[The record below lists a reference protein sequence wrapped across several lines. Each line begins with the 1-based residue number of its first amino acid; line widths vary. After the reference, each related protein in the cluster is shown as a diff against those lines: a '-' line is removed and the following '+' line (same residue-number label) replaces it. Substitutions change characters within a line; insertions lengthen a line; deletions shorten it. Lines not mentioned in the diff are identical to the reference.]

1 MIRPKQL
8 LPATVLLMALLLAT
22 LLLALIDPALAGKKE
37 GQPSMVLG
45 GIVPIVIFAITLVF
59 LAVWAALG
67 SGSHTRRMVN
77 CLLAATVVWALL
89 TIQRG
94 RLEGISSLP
103 FFVLS
108 IGIWLGP
115 VWVFTSLRIAGLKW
129 QIESCTSHA
138 NLKPDKGS
146 ELTGWL
152 LTLVSTVVVWQGL
165 SRLLPGA
172 VFDQTLE
179 FSWGDARKLPSGKT
193 TSGILHYPGVV
204 GSLIFLFL
212 YLPLVVQLLVRL
224 RGWIA
229 RTRLRVFVQILLTI
243 VLAAGSG
250 WLFIPRTISD
260 RAADGAFQTTFFLAI
275 ITAVTLFATSISLG
289 KFADWSLAQKKRWP
303 LLGLLTVLMWWAMI
317 PGLLLRMAGYRLV
330 TRHDER
336 QAARE
341 HDGPLT
347 ASWRAGLVSFSMLT
361 LLLVTSVYAGLSSS
375 GVIRQHELAL
385 IGFDEETGSCFAPST
400 YRQGEHGL
408 FLTDADFAVLRHCPN
423 LERLGIENNPYLTG
437 SFLESLQAQTQ
448 LWSLE
453 LVNCQRLSAAN
464 LDHARH
470 FKQLELLNLHS
481 DHGLEFTAANL
492 SFARSLENLKYMYLD
507 GCQLTGNSVLEPLAE
522 LPQLTWL
529 SLGASSVTD
538 QQLIPLGKAE
548 MLSGLHL
555 GETEVGDAGLAH
567 LAMMKNLKRLN
578 LGGTRVSDQGL
589 ASLAGHHELYSLQ
602 LNSTAITD
610 RGLVHLEQLKELQ
623 TLSLED
629 TGVTGAGLIHLAG
642 LKQLSSLNLGGTR
655 VSDAGLVHLK
665 DLEKLGFLGR
675 LPEFNDAFTPVGL
688 CRLVIYLP
696 DYEEYF
702 VSRASSPF
710 AGQTFSR
717 SRAAGY
723 LQDNVPAEELSADER
738 QQMARL
744 LLAGGTLIGGSLG
757 GMIGGMEYDEG
768 GVDMEYDEGG
778 RAIGVTF
785 NGIPLSADHLQLL
798 SWLPQLSSVTM
809 NYSREE
815 ETLVQ
820 PSEHFE
826 PDIPPWEER
835 PEQEPVFQQSDLAGL
850 ARIPGLENLQ
860 LDGTLFTD
868 DVIEH
873 VVKIKGLRSLQ
884 FSTSRITGATLRQLE
899 QLPMLQEISF
909 SYGCEELTDEGLLA
923 IAAMPKIRSVSLV
936 DCKKTTGKGL
946 AGILS
951 MPELEK
957 LTLDEAAKNLDQQL
971 LQKLSAS
978 RLKSVTLVGELDDS
992 ICARLATIAS
1002 LEELVLS
1009 STVLHGE
1016 QLEQLRSLESL
1027 VSLKLEGC
1035 TSLTMEGMRQL
1046 NQLTGLKKLQLNHTN
1061 LSDQHLLSLTGLEQ
1075 LELLDLRVNESLTD
1089 QGMEVLAGMSQLT
1102 DLSLFY
1108 CPGIRGEGLQQLA
1121 GLQQLKRLDL
1131 GNNKVLDEGL
1141 AWLGKNRSILE
1152 LKLNL
1157 CAEITDEGLQQL
1169 SEMTQLQRLEIAF
1182 CRNVSPEGIA
1192 RLESSLP
1199 DCEIVLSELEAEKY

>member
-8 LPATVLLMALLLAT
+8 LPATVLLMGLLLAT

-45 GIVPIVIFAITLVF
+45 EIVPIVIFAITLVF

-152 LTLVSTVVVWQGL
+152 LTLVSTVVVWQVL

-193 TSGILHYPGVV
+193 TSGILHDPGVV

-260 RAADGAFQTTFFLAI
+260 RAGDGAFQTTFFLAI

-341 HDGPLT
+341 QDGPLT

-400 YRQGEHGL
+400 YRQGEHDL

-423 LERLGIENNPYLTG
+423 LERLGIQNNPYVTG

-448 LWSLE
+448 LQSLE

-481 DHGLEFTAANL
+481 DHGLEFAAANL

-507 GCQLTGNSVLEPLAE
+507 GIGPLH
-522 LPQLTWL
+522 
-529 SLGASSVTD
+529 
-538 QQLIPLGKAE
+538 PL
-548 MLSGLHL
+548 HR
-555 GETEVGDAGLAH
+555 T
-567 LAMMKNLKRLN
+567 
-578 LGGTRVSDQGL
+578 
-589 ASLAGHHELYSLQ
+589 YS
-602 LNSTAITD
+602 
-610 RGLVHLEQLKELQ
+610 
-623 TLSLED
+623 
-629 TGVTGAGLIHLAG
+629 
-642 LKQLSSLNLGGTR
+642 
-655 VSDAGLVHLK
+655 
-665 DLEKLGFLGR
+665 
-675 LPEFNDAFTPVGL
+675 
-688 CRLVIYLP
+688 
-696 DYEEYF
+696 
-702 VSRASSPF
+702 
-710 AGQTFSR
+710 
-717 SRAAGY
+717 
-723 LQDNVPAEELSADER
+723 
-738 QQMARL
+738 
-744 LLAGGTLIGGSLG
+744 
-757 GMIGGMEYDEG
+757 
-768 GVDMEYDEGG
+768 
-778 RAIGVTF
+778 
-785 NGIPLSADHLQLL
+785 
-798 SWLPQLSSVTM
+798 
-809 NYSREE
+809 
-815 ETLVQ
+815 
-820 PSEHFE
+820 
-826 PDIPPWEER
+826 
-835 PEQEPVFQQSDLAGL
+835 
-850 ARIPGLENLQ
+850 
-860 LDGTLFTD
+860 
-868 DVIEH
+868 
-873 VVKIKGLRSLQ
+873 
-884 FSTSRITGATLRQLE
+884 
-899 QLPMLQEISF
+899 
-909 SYGCEELTDEGLLA
+909 
-923 IAAMPKIRSVSLV
+923 
-936 DCKKTTGKGL
+936 
-946 AGILS
+946 
-951 MPELEK
+951 
-957 LTLDEAAKNLDQQL
+957 AKNLGIP
-971 LQKLSAS
+971 SA
-978 RLKSVTLVGELDDS
+978 RK
-992 ICARLATIAS
+992 I
-1002 LEELVLS
+1002 
-1009 STVLHGE
+1009 
-1016 QLEQLRSLESL
+1016 
-1027 VSLKLEGC
+1027 
-1035 TSLTMEGMRQL
+1035 
-1046 NQLTGLKKLQLNHTN
+1046 
-1061 LSDQHLLSLTGLEQ
+1061 
-1075 LELLDLRVNESLTD
+1075 
-1089 QGMEVLAGMSQLT
+1089 
-1102 DLSLFY
+1102 
-1108 CPGIRGEGLQQLA
+1108 
-1121 GLQQLKRLDL
+1121 
-1131 GNNKVLDEGL
+1131 
-1141 AWLGKNRSILE
+1141 
-1152 LKLNL
+1152 
-1157 CAEITDEGLQQL
+1157 
-1169 SEMTQLQRLEIAF
+1169 
-1182 CRNVSPEGIA
+1182 
-1192 RLESSLP
+1192 
-1199 DCEIVLSELEAEKY
+1199 